1 MGPWA
6 VVTSPVST
14 TIVSCSPSCRSHG
27 QTAAVYSHMKE
38 LITELKAK
46 GKVMSLGLYPEVASQ
61 LYLEGNGGKPVYLH
75 LPCDQTMG
83 LHTLKDGCWDL
94 VKVHWTQQALEGV
107 SGEVAI
113 IDVGANFGLTTRQ
126 LLADNDNI
134 KLAFCYEPHP
144 HHYGLMKCNI
154 GGVRDV
160 RLIPHGLAPQAGSV
174 TMYREDSNFGNC
186 SSNRSV
192 ASGDGDTVE
201 VQLLSADSERAK
213 WETWFPSGHFIYK
226 SDTQGSDMSIATSIG
241 PSFWAR
247 VKCAFFE
254 VWSGG
259 VDSFDED
266 ALIRILDH
274 FPSKLFDSNHDK
286 NLTSEEVLEW
296 IKAPGKPKEADL
308 LCKK

>member
-14 TIVSCSPSCRSHG
+14 TIVSCTPSCRSHG
-27 QTAAVYSHMKE
+27 QTAAVFTRMKD
-38 LITELKAK
+38 LITKLKSDAN
-46 GKVMSLGLYPEVASQ
+46 VMSLGLYPKPSSHLHLA
-61 LYLEGNGGKPVYLH
+61 GDNGKPVYLH

-94 VKVHWTQQALEGV
+94 VKVHWVEQALDGI
-107 SGEVAI
+107 SDEVAI

-126 LLADNDNI
+126 LLSDNEKI

-144 HHYGLMKCNI
+144 HHYELMKCNI

-160 RLIPHGLAPQAGSV
+160 RLIPHGLAPKAATV
-174 TMYREDSNFGNC
+174 TMYREDCNFGNC
-186 SSNRSV
+186 SSNKSV
-192 ASGDGDTVE
+192 AIGDGDTIE
-201 VQLLSADSERAK
+201 AQLLEADSERTK
-213 WETWFPSGHFIYK
+213 WETWFPKGQFIYK

-241 PSFWAR
+241 LSFWAR
-247 VKCAFFE
+247 VQCAFFE

-259 VDSFDED
+259 IDSFDED
-266 ALIRILDH
+266 ALIKILDH

-286 NLTSEEVLEW
+286 NLTSQEVLDW
-296 IKAPGKPKEADL
+296 IKTPGKPREADL